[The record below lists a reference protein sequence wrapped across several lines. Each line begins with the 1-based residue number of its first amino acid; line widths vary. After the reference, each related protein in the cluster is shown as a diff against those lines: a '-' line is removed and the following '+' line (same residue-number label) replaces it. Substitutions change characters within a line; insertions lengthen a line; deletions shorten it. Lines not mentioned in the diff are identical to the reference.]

1 MLLLLNLTS
10 HMHTPECFISWLT
23 RGLNKA
29 RSLSARVLRARTS
42 EKNPCVDYIPLLHEG
57 TGKVMCWETASF
69 IVSRTIASAQPV
81 TNTQFKLRLMEGEHH
96 MGIKIVTLKLHYV

>member
-1 MLLLLNLTS
+1 M
-10 HMHTPECFISWLT
+10 
-23 RGLNKA
+23 
-29 RSLSARVLRARTS
+29 
-42 EKNPCVDYIPLLHEG
+42 DYIPLLHEG

-81 TNTQFKLRLMEGEHH
+81 TNTQLALEVISERKLRLMEGEHH